1 MSSAKALANGFPM
14 GAMLATEEVGSHLT
28 PGSHAS
34 TFGGTALASAV
45 ALATLREIRAVLPAA
60 GKVADRLRI
69 RLEGLG
75 GRVAGVRGRGM
86 LLGVLVRG
94 VKAGDVVVAARERG
108 LLVNA
113 IGDEVIRLAPALI
126 LSEAEADEGVSLL
139 AAAIS
144 AAPAAP

>member
-1 MSSAKALANGFPM
+1 
-14 GAMLATEEVGSHLT
+14 
-28 PGSHAS
+28 
-34 TFGGTALASAV
+34 V

-60 GKVADRLRI
+60 GKVAGRLR
-69 RLEGLG
+69 RGLEALAGD
-75 GRVAGVRGRGM
+75 RVAGVRGRGM

-94 VKAGDVVVAARERG
+94 VKAGDVVVSARERG

-113 IGDEVIRLAPALI
+113 IGDDVVRLAPALI

-139 AAAIS
+139 AAAVA